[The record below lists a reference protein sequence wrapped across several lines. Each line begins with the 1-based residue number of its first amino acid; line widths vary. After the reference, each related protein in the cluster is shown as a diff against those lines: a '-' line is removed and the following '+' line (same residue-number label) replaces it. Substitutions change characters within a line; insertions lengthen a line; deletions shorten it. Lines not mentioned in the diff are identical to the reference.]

1 MTFEDE
7 IKEFSK
13 TIPNK
18 LEHIDSEE
26 TSKIALITPFLRL
39 MGYDTTNPA
48 EVKAEYTADVGTKQ
62 GEKVDFAILQD
73 GEPLVFIECKSA
85 SNELTT
91 DNISHLYRYFSIKDI
106 QIGFLTN
113 RVEYKLLK
121 KKKKKNRMDEKPFL
135 DIDLLNLTK
144 KDMKELEKFK
154 KVNFDIDEVVS
165 RADNLKYRNSIKKTL
180 LSEFENPTDDFIKA
194 IGRQVY
200 DGKLTPGIKEK
211 FGNIISIAINE
222 IINERVNKTLAN
234 AVASNEE
241 EQEDNNNIEAEEEI
255 ISEDGIIT
263 TDIEKEGYFIVR
275 SIASEIV
282 DPDKVA
288 IRDRKHYCNILYDNN
303 QRYPIVRFYFNNE
316 DHLRVEFYD
325 EITLTSNGGK
335 KGEKVDIE
343 NVSEIYNH
351 KERILS
357 VVNEYLKMEWLV
369 SYFHLFFIFSLFFL

>member
-91 DNISHLYRYFSIKDI
+91 DNISQLYRYFSITDI
-106 QIGFLTN
+106 QIGILTN
-113 RVEYKLLK
+113 GVEYKFFTTGEDN
-121 KKKKKNRMDEKPFL
+121 NRMDEKPFL

-263 TDIEKEGYFIVR
+263 TDTEKEGYFIVR
-275 SIASEIV
+275 SIASEIL

-343 NVSEIYNH
+343 NVSELYNY

-357 VVNEYLKMEWLV
+357 VINEYLEMKD
-369 SYFHLFFIFSLFFL
+369 

>member
-73 GEPLVFIECKSA
+73 GEPTIFIECKSA

-91 DNISHLYRYFSIKDI
+91 DNISQLYRYFSITDI
-106 QIGFLTN
+106 QIGILTN
-113 RVEYKLLK
+113 GVEYKFFTTGEDN
-121 KKKKKNRMDEKPFL
+121 NRMDEKPFL
-135 DIDLLNLTK
+135 DIDLMNLTK
-144 KDMKELEKFK
+144 KDIKELEKFK
-154 KVNFDIDEVVS
+154 KTNFDLDEVVS
-165 RADNLKYRNSIKKTL
+165 RADNLKYRNLIKKQL
-180 LSEFENPTDDFIKA
+180 LSEFENPSDEFIRA
-194 IGRQVY
+194 IGKQVY
-200 DGKLTPGIKEK
+200 EGKLTPGIKEK
-211 FGNIISIAINE
+211 FGTIISVAITE
-222 IINERVNKTLAN
+222 IINERVNKTLAD

-255 ISEDGIIT
+255 SEDGVIT
-263 TDIEKEGYFIVR
+263 TDTEKEGYFIVR
-275 SIASEIV
+275 SIASEIL
-282 DPDKVA
+282 DPDLVA
-288 IRDRKHYCNILYDNN
+288 IRDRKQYCNILYDNN
-303 QRYPIVRFYFNNE
+303 QRFPIVRFYFNNE

-325 EITLTSNGGK
+325 KITLTQNGGK

-343 NVSEIYNH
+343 SVSDLYNY

-357 VVNEYLKMEWLV
+357 IVNQYLTMEE
-369 SYFHLFFIFSLFFL
+369 

>member
-7 IKEFSK
+7 IKEFTK
-13 TIPNK
+13 TIPSK

-62 GEKVDFAILQD
+62 GEKVDFAILED
-73 GEPLVFIECKSA
+73 GNPIIFIECKSA
-85 SNELTT
+85 TNELTT
-91 DNISHLYRYFSIKDI
+91 DNISQLYRYFSITDI
-106 QIGFLTN
+106 QIGILTN
-113 RVEYKLLK
+113 GVEYKFFTTGEDN
-121 KKKKKNRMDEKPFL
+121 NRMDEKPFL

-165 RADNLKYRNSIKKTL
+165 RADNLKYRNLIKKTL
-180 LSEFENPTDDFIKA
+180 LSEFEEPTDDFIKA

-241 EQEDNNNIEAEEEI
+241 EQEDNNNIEAEGEL

-282 DPDKVA
+282 DPDKVS

-303 QRYPIVRFYFNNE
+303 QRFPIVRFYFNNE

-335 KGEKVDIE
+335 IGEKVDIE
-343 NVSEIYNH
+343 NVSELYNY
-351 KERILS
+351 KERVLS
-357 VVNEYLKMEWLV
+357 VINEYLEMKV
-369 SYFHLFFIFSLFFL
+369 